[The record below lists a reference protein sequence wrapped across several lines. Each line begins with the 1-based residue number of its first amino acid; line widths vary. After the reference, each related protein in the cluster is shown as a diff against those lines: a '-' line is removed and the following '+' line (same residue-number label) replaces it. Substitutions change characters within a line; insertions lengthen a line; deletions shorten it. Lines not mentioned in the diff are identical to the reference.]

1 MDSTRRDF
9 IRQSS
14 VSLAAAAVAGSVF
27 SGLLPAE
34 QAQASDKPKKTESK
48 TAATQA
54 FVKAAYHCIET
65 GELCVAHCSKELA
78 EGNAEMAKCNVSV
91 QSMMA
96 VCSAAA
102 RLVAL
107 GSSQAKKAVELC
119 AAVCKECAESCE
131 EHKGH
136 FGHGMH
142 LDCKACME
150 ACRDMEKSCKAW
162 LSA

>member
-1 MDSTRRDF
+1 MESTRRDF

-27 SGLLPAE
+27 SGFAGLQE
-34 QAQASDKPKKTESK
+34 VHASEKAKKADPKKG
-48 TAATQA
+48 AAAA
-54 FVKAAYHCIET
+54 FVKAAFHCIET

-119 AAVCKECAESCE
+119 ASACKECAESCE
-131 EHKGH
+131 EHKAH

-142 LDCKACME
+142 LECKSCGE
-150 ACRDMEKSCKAW
+150 ACREMEKACKDW
-162 LSA
+162 LNA